1 MKRKRMKREY
11 REKLRKNERD
21 RELDR
26 KGIRSL
32 DLFKEFSACL
42 STLEKG
48 WRQGGLSSGGQ
59 ILEMANSRQR
69 RSNTTTMVMNQG
81 PIRLW
86 QNVWPI
92 VSVYCSCLYVPVCL
106 HDMCTLLCLLGQKVC
121 FCWSFRRIKNFKNKK
136 LLRLPVDP

>member
-48 WRQGGLSSGGQ
+48 
-59 ILEMANSRQR
+59 
-69 RSNTTTMVMNQG
+69 
-81 PIRLW
+81 
-86 QNVWPI
+86 
-92 VSVYCSCLYVPVCL
+92 
-106 HDMCTLLCLLGQKVC
+106 
-121 FCWSFRRIKNFKNKK
+121 
-136 LLRLPVDP
+136 